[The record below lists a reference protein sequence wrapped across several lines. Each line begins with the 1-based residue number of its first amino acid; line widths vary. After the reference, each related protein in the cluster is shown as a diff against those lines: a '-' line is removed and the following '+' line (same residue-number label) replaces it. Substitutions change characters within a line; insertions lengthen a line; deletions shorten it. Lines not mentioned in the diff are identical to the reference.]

1 MPQIDERRSA
11 ARLLSGLENGSLSV
25 ADATIV
31 AEDLDPV
38 LVYVIVSFLRAI
50 HPASDPAATPVL
62 ERVVRLTS
70 GHPTVIR
77 RYQEG
82 ERDPISRWFEGD
94 HEYREF
100 IGRESELIELIVDKI
115 ET

>member
-1 MPQIDERRSA
+1 MATIDERQEA
-11 ARLLSGLENGSLSV
+11 ARLLSGLENGTLSST
-25 ADATIV
+25 DAPIV

-70 GHPTVIR
+70 GHPTVVR
-77 RYQEG
+77 KYSDG
-82 ERDPISRWFEGD
+82 EQDPVSKWFESEY
-94 HEYREF
+94 EYRDF
-100 IGRESELIELIVDKI
+100 RGRESELIELIVDKL